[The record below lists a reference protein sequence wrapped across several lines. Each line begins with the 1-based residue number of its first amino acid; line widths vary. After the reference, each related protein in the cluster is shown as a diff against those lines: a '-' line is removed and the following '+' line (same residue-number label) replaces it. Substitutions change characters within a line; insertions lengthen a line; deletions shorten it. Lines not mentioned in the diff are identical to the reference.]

1 MFSDKEKKIIKL
13 IKDDP
18 FIKQEDIAK
27 NLGITRSAVAIH
39 ISNLQKKGI
48 IKRGY
53 HFKNISNVTVL
64 GGINLAFIGKSNDK
78 FEKGNNLGKFYT
90 TIKGTVFN
98 IYNYLNKYDDNIN
111 YLSFVGNDYY
121 GSEILKIL
129 KENNIDNIELLK
141 KDSRTGF
148 YVSFSDEKEDIGAIL
163 SMEIFENLNVK
174 DFSSVNLKIMESE
187 YIYTDSN
194 YTLKVLNNLLNL
206 TSSYIIYNTI
216 TPLITPKYKELEFKI
231 SFIVTSIQESE
242 KMFNIK
248 FNSSNE
254 LHSYL
259 LKQDIAEGL
268 IYSNEKIYLFN
279 NKKFVEYST
288 NNIREYYISKIIY
301 SKKYMQNILEVE
313 F

>member
-27 NLGITRSAVAIH
+27 HMGLTRSAVAIH

-53 HFKNISNVTVL
+53 HFKNISNITVL

-78 FEKGNNLGKFYT
+78 FEKGNNLGKFNT

-111 YLSFVGNDYY
+111 YISFVGNDYY
-121 GSEILKIL
+121 GSEIIKIL
-129 KENNIDNIELLK
+129 KDSNIDNIELLK

-148 YVSFSDEKEDIGAIL
+148 YVSFSDDENDIGAIL
-163 SMEIFENLNVK
+163 SMEIFETLNIK
-174 DFSSVNLKIMESE
+174 DFSSINLKVMESE

-194 YTLKVLNNLLNL
+194 YPLKVLNNLLNL
-206 TSSYIIYNTI
+206 TSSYIIFNTI
-216 TPLITPKYKELEFKI
+216 TQLITPKYKELEFKI
-231 SFIVTSIQESE
+231 SFLATSIQEAE
-242 KMFNIK
+242 KMFNMK
-248 FNSSNE
+248 FNSNKE
-254 LHSYL
+254 LHEYL
-259 LKQDIAEGL
+259 LKQEILEGL
-268 IYSNEKIYLFN
+268 IYSNEKVYIFN
-279 NKKFVEYST
+279 NKKFIEIKTS
-288 NNIREYYISKIIY
+288 NIREYYISKIIY